1 MSQTIQPNI
10 LWKGQRLQW
19 MQGPFQRMGHVAEIA
34 CGISYI
40 KFITWRQGITSYKTF
55 IR

>member
-10 LWKGQRLQW
+10 LWKGQRQEGTR
-19 MQGPFQRMGHVAEIA
+19 GPFQRMGHVAEIA
-34 CGISYI
+34 RGISYI
-40 KFITWRQGITSYKTF
+40 QFITWRQGITSYKTS